1 MVRGECKY
9 LNLPPIVLPPPSI
22 CMFTFALVPSFV
34 MPRRTLAQV
43 KAHETEQMRRRTE
56 QRIAELMRDEG
67 AQPNHFMQLMTY
79 GLIWY
84 IIYMCSAF
92 FLELHRQSK

>member
-1 MVRGECKY
+1 
-9 LNLPPIVLPPPSI
+9 
-22 CMFTFALVPSFV
+22 MFTFASVPSFV
-34 MPRRTLAQV
+34 MRRRTLAQV
-43 KAHETEQMRRRTE
+43 KAHETEQIRRRTKK
-56 QRIAELMRDEG
+56 RIAELMRDEG
-67 AQPNHFMQLMTY
+67 AQPSFFMQLLTY